1 MFYLAKKST
10 VPLFMSE
17 LVDPNRW
24 SQLIYVALG
33 WKSTGSL
40 SSEAS
45 LPSQV
50 IPGDRRFNRVH
61 RAFHDG
67 ISPSLIA

>member
-61 RAFHDG
+61 RALNDG